1 MCPRA
6 PSLSPDER
14 RAAILAAAVPLLID
28 HGHATTTKQ
37 IADAAGIAEGTVFR
51 VFATKHD
58 LIDAALDTVFDPTVL
73 LTQLAEVSA
82 DQPLRGRL
90 LDVATRLQAH
100 FLDIFRLMTSLGIP
114 PPASKHRGDHVADW
128 KSRAN
133 DLMIALVTPE
143 AEQLRVPPAQ
153 VIRLV
158 RLLTF
163 AGSHPHISEHQMLT
177 PAEIVDVILDGV
189 GLPARPETT
198 TDKEYAC

>member
-1 MCPRA
+1 MSPRA

-14 RAAILAAAVPLLID
+14 RAAILAAAVPLLME

-90 LDVATRLQAH
+90 LEVATRLQAH

-114 PPASKHRGDHVADW
+114 PPASKHRGNQVADW
-128 KSRAN
+128 KARAN
-133 DLMIALVTPE
+133 DLMIALVTPD
-143 AEQLRVPPAQ
+143 AAQLRVPPAQ
-153 VIRLV
+153 VIRLL

-163 AGSHPHISEHQMLT
+163 AGSHPHITEHQMLT
-177 PAEIVDVILDGV
+177 PAEIVEVILDGV
-189 GLPARPETT
+189 WLPDDRAKIS
-198 TDKEYAC
+198 DKDDSC

>member
-1 MCPRA
+1 
-6 PSLSPDER
+6 LSPDER
-14 RAAILAAAVPLLID
+14 RAVILTAAVPLLIE

-58 LIDAALDTVFDPTVL
+58 LIDAALDAVFDPTVL

-128 KSRAN
+128 KARAN
-133 DLMIALVTPE
+133 DLMISLITPE
-143 AEQLRVPPAQ
+143 AAQLRVPPSQ
-153 VIRLV
+153 VIRLL
-158 RLLTF
+158 RMLTF
-163 AGSHPHISEHQMLT
+163 AGSHPHISEQHLLT
-177 PAEIVDVILDGV
+177 PAEIVDVILEGV
-189 GLPARPETT
+189 RLPDPRENA
-198 TDKEYAC
+198 TDKDAGC